1 MVANYASVEMFGP
14 RMKQKPKGS
23 LRPWRLFMGLLGVA
37 GPEAESAHSECEAS
51 TRLWGAA
58 MQKVLRDPLAHFL
71 VLGLALFALFAWV
84 TRDDASSDDRVIEV
98 DRAALLTHIQYHAR
112 AFSPEAAS
120 AHLDGMP
127 DSELARLIDAFV
139 REEALYREALSLGM
153 DRTDH
158 VIKHRLV
165 QSIEF
170 ITDDLALRTTQVSD
184 DELGTYFEANRERYR
199 IEPTV
204 TFTHVFFNSER
215 RGVEEARDLAE
226 EKLAELNRD
235 RVPFTDAPGHGD
247 RFLYLVNYVERT
259 EDLVGSHFGDEMA
272 GAVFALV
279 ADDANWVGPLTSR
292 YGQHL
297 VLLTGRT
304 VERAPELAEVVAR
317 VRADAEREAA
327 EKRRDAAIKTLID
340 TYEVRRGKVRN
351 APESSG

>member
-1 MVANYASVEMFGP
+1 MLQAL
-14 RMKQKPKGS
+14 K
-23 LRPWRLFMGLLGVA
+23 
-37 GPEAESAHSECEAS
+37 
-51 TRLWGAA
+51 
-58 MQKVLRDPLAHFL
+58 DPLGHFL

-84 TRDDASSDDRVIEV
+84 TRDEASSDDRVIEV

-112 AFSPEAAS
+112 AFSPDAAA

-127 DSELARLIDAFV
+127 DNELDRLIDSFV

-153 DRTDH
+153 DQTDH

-170 ITDDLALRTTQVSD
+170 ITDDLALRTTEVSD
-184 DELGTYFEANRERYR
+184 DELKAYFETNRERYR

-215 RGVEEARDLAE
+215 HGVEEARNLAD

-235 RVPFTDAPGHGD
+235 RVPFTAAPGHGD

-259 EDLVGSHFGDEMA
+259 EDLVASHFGDEMA
-272 GAVFALV
+272 RAVFALV
-279 ADDANWVGPLTSR
+279 ADDANWVGPLQSR

-297 VLLTGRT
+297 VLLTGAT
-304 VERAPELAEVVAR
+304 AERNPELAEVEAR
-317 VRADAEREAA
+317 VRADAERETA
-327 EKRRDAAIKTLID
+327 EKRRDAAIETLID
-340 TYEVRRGKVRN
+340 TYEVRRQEVRK
-351 APESSG
+351 APEPS

>member
-1 MVANYASVEMFGP
+1 
-14 RMKQKPKGS
+14 
-23 LRPWRLFMGLLGVA
+23 
-37 GPEAESAHSECEAS
+37 
-51 TRLWGAA
+51 
-58 MQKVLRDPLAHFL
+58 MQKVLRDPLVHFL

-84 TRDDASSDDRVIEV
+84 TRDDTSSDARVIEV

-120 AHLDGMP
+120 AHLDGMS
-127 DSELARLIDAFV
+127 DGELDRLIDAFV
-139 REEALYREALSLGM
+139 REEALYREALALGM

-184 DELGTYFEANRERYR
+184 DELETYFEANRARYR

-215 RGVEEARDLAE
+215 HGVEEARNLAND
-226 EKLAELNRD
+226 KLAELNRD

-272 GAVFALV
+272 SAVFALV
-279 ADDANWVGPLTSR
+279 ADDANWVGPLASR

-297 VLLTGRT
+297 VLLTGKT
-304 VERAPELAEVVAR
+304 EERDPELPEVEAR

-327 EKRRDAAIKTLID
+327 EQRRDAAIGTLID
-340 TYEVRRGKVRN
+340 TYEVRRQVDRN
-351 APESSG
+351 PPEPSE

>member
-1 MVANYASVEMFGP
+1 M
-14 RMKQKPKGS
+14 PKA
-23 LRPWRLFMGLLGVA
+23 L
-37 GPEAESAHSECEAS
+37 
-51 TRLWGAA
+51 
-58 MQKVLRDPLAHFL
+58 KDPLGHFL

-84 TRDDASSDDRVIEV
+84 TRDEASSDDRVIEV

-112 AFSPEAAS
+112 AFSPDAAA

-127 DSELARLIDAFV
+127 DSELDRLIDSFV

-153 DRTDH
+153 DQTDH

-170 ITDDLALRTTQVSD
+170 ITDDLALRTTEVSD
-184 DELGTYFEANRERYR
+184 DELETYFEVNRERYR

-215 RGVEEARDLAE
+215 HGVEQARNLAD

-235 RVPFTDAPGHGD
+235 GVPFTDAPGHGD

-259 EDLVGSHFGDEMA
+259 EDLVASHFGDEMA
-272 GAVFALV
+272 RAVFALV
-279 ADDANWVGPLTSR
+279 ADDTNWVGPLKSR

-297 VLLTGRT
+297 VLLTGAT
-304 VERAPELAEVVAR
+304 VGRDPELAEVEAR
-317 VRADAEREAA
+317 LRADAEREVA
-327 EKRRDAAIKTLID
+327 EKRRDAAIEALID
-340 TYEVRRGKVRN
+340 TYEVRRQLVRN
-351 APESSG
+351 VTEPGE

>member
-1 MVANYASVEMFGP
+1 M
-14 RMKQKPKGS
+14 PKA
-23 LRPWRLFMGLLGVA
+23 L
-37 GPEAESAHSECEAS
+37 
-51 TRLWGAA
+51 
-58 MQKVLRDPLAHFL
+58 KDPLGHFL
-71 VLGLALFALFAWV
+71 LLGLALFALFAWV

-98 DRAALLTHIQYHAR
+98 DRPALLTHIQYHAR
-112 AFSPEAAS
+112 AFSPDVAA
-120 AHLDGMP
+120 AHLDGMSDAELDRIV
-127 DSELARLIDAFV
+127 DSFV

-153 DRTDH
+153 DQTDH

-170 ITDDLALRTTQVSD
+170 ITDDLALRTTAVSN
-184 DELGTYFEANRERYR
+184 DELETYFEANRERYR

-215 RGVEEARDLAE
+215 HGVQEARNLAD
-226 EKLAELNRD
+226 EKLTELNRD

-259 EDLVGSHFGDEMA
+259 EDLVASHFGDEMA

-297 VLLTGRT
+297 LLLTGAT
-304 VERAPELAEVVAR
+304 VERNPELAEVEAR
-317 VRADAEREAA
+317 VRADAERETA
-327 EKRRDAAIKTLID
+327 EMRRDAAIDTLVG
-340 TYEVRRGKVRN
+340 TYEVRRQTIRN
-351 APESSG
+351 PPEPSG

>member
-1 MVANYASVEMFGP
+1 M
-14 RMKQKPKGS
+14 PKA
-23 LRPWRLFMGLLGVA
+23 L
-37 GPEAESAHSECEAS
+37 
-51 TRLWGAA
+51 
-58 MQKVLRDPLAHFL
+58 KDPLGHFL

-84 TRDDASSDDRVIEV
+84 TRDEASSDARVINV

-112 AFSPEAAS
+112 AFSPEAAA

-127 DSELARLIDAFV
+127 DNELDRIIDSFV
-139 REEALYREALSLGM
+139 REEALYREAVSLGM
-153 DRTDH
+153 DQTDH

-170 ITDDLALRTTQVSD
+170 ITDDLALRTTEVSD
-184 DELGTYFEANRERYR
+184 NELETYFEANRERYR

-204 TFTHVFFNSER
+204 TFTHVFFNGER
-215 RGVEEARDLAE
+215 HGVEEARNLAN
-226 EKLAELNRD
+226 EKLEELNRD

-259 EDLVGSHFGDEMA
+259 EDLVASHFGDEMA

-279 ADDANWVGPLTSR
+279 ADDANWVGPVQSR

-304 VERAPELAEVVAR
+304 EERNPELAEVEAR
-317 VRADAEREAA
+317 VRADAEREMA
-327 EKRRDAAIKTLID
+327 EKRRDATIETLID
-340 TYEVRRGKVRN
+340 TYEVRRQVVRDV
-351 APESSG
+351 AEPSG

>member
-1 MVANYASVEMFGP
+1 M
-14 RMKQKPKGS
+14 PKT
-23 LRPWRLFMGLLGVA
+23 L
-37 GPEAESAHSECEAS
+37 
-51 TRLWGAA
+51 
-58 MQKVLRDPLAHFL
+58 KDPLGHFL
-71 VLGLALFALFAWV
+71 LLGLALFALFAWV
-84 TRDDASSDDRVIEV
+84 TRDEASSDDRVIEV
-98 DRAALLTHIQYHAR
+98 DRAALLSHIQYHAR
-112 AFSPEAAS
+112 AFSPEAAA
-120 AHLDGMP
+120 AHLDGMQ
-127 DSELARLIDAFV
+127 DSALDRLVDSFV

-170 ITDDLALRTTQVSD
+170 ITDDLALRTAAVTD
-184 DELGTYFEANRERYR
+184 DELETYFDANRERYR

-215 RGVEEARDLAE
+215 RGVEEAQ
-226 EKLAELNRD
+226 KLADAKLVELNRD

-259 EDLVGSHFGDEMA
+259 EDLVASHFGDEMA
-272 GAVFALV
+272 SAVFALV
-279 ADDANWVGPLTSR
+279 ADAANWAGPFKSR

-304 VERAPELAEVVAR
+304 EERNPELAEVEVR

-327 EKRRDAAIKTLID
+327 EQRRDQAIETLID
-340 TYEVRRGKVRN
+340 TYEVRRQMVRN
-351 APESSG
+351 AAEPSG

>member
-1 MVANYASVEMFGP
+1 M
-14 RMKQKPKGS
+14 PKA
-23 LRPWRLFMGLLGVA
+23 L
-37 GPEAESAHSECEAS
+37 
-51 TRLWGAA
+51 
-58 MQKVLRDPLAHFL
+58 KDPLGHFL

-84 TRDDASSDDRVIEV
+84 TRDEASSDARVINV

-112 AFSPEAAS
+112 AFSPDAAA

-127 DSELARLIDAFV
+127 DAELDRLIDSFV
-139 REEALYREALSLGM
+139 REEALYREAVSLGM
-153 DRTDH
+153 DQTDH

-170 ITDDLALRTTQVSD
+170 ITDDLALHTAEVSD

-204 TFTHVFFNSER
+204 TFTHVFFNGER
-215 RGVEEARDLAE
+215 HGVEEARNLAN
-226 EKLAELNRD
+226 EKLEELNRD

-259 EDLVGSHFGDEMA
+259 EDLVASHFGDEMA

-279 ADDANWVGPLTSR
+279 PDDANWVGPVQSR
-292 YGQHL
+292 YGEHL

-304 VERAPELAEVVAR
+304 LERNPELAEVEAR
-317 VRADAEREAA
+317 VRADAERETA
-327 EKRRDAAIKTLID
+327 EKRRDATIETLID
-340 TYEVRRGKVRN
+340 TYEVRRQVVRN
-351 APESSG
+351 PPEPSG

>member
-1 MVANYASVEMFGP
+1 M
-14 RMKQKPKGS
+14 PKA
-23 LRPWRLFMGLLGVA
+23 L
-37 GPEAESAHSECEAS
+37 
-51 TRLWGAA
+51 
-58 MQKVLRDPLAHFL
+58 KDPLGHFL

-84 TRDDASSDDRVIEV
+84 TRDEASSDDRVINV
-98 DRAALLTHIQYHAR
+98 DRPALLTHIQYHAR
-112 AFSPEAAS
+112 AFSPDAAA

-127 DSELARLIDAFV
+127 ESELDRLIDSFV

-153 DRTDH
+153 DQTDH

-170 ITDDLALRTTQVSD
+170 ITDDLALRTTEVSD
-184 DELGTYFEANRERYR
+184 DELETYFEANRERYR

-215 RGVEEARDLAE
+215 HGVQEARDLAAD
-226 EKLAELNRD
+226 KLADLNRN
-235 RVPFTDAPGHGD
+235 RVPFADAPGHGD

-259 EDLVGSHFGDEMA
+259 EDLVASHFGDEMA

-279 ADDANWVGPLTSR
+279 ADDANWVGPLASR

-304 VERAPELAEVVAR
+304 VERNPELAEVEAR
-317 VRADAEREAA
+317 LRADAERETAQM
-327 EKRRDAAIKTLID
+327 RRDAAIETLVG
-340 TYEVRRGKVRN
+340 TYEVRRQVVRSRED
-351 APESSG
+351 PGE